1 MTTEYLL
8 QREVEQVLMLLTPVN
23 RLVVRVMLHTGLRV
37 GDAVALP
44 AALAEAGRCTIFEAK
59 TGKRRRVSVPAAL
72 RDELRQVA
80 GEEWLFPSYRSS
92 SGHIGRQAVWK
103 DIKRAAKALR
113 LEQNAG
119 AHSCRKVYAVE
130 LFRKYGDLDRV
141 RRALNHGDVTTTAVY
156 AMADKALEAR
166 RDSRGRKYKGVK
178 Q

>member
-8 QREVEQVLMLLTPVN
+8 EREVEQVSMLLTPVN

-44 AALAEAGRCTIFEAK
+44 AVLAETGRCTICESK
-59 TGKRRRVSVPAAL
+59 TGKKRRVSVPAPL
-72 RDELRQVA
+72 RDELRQIA
-80 GEEWLFPSYRSS
+80 GEKWLFPSPRSKT
-92 SGHIGRQAVWK
+92 GHLSRQAVWK

-119 AHSCRKVYAVE
+119 AHSCRKVYAVQ
-130 LFRKYGDLDRV
+130 LFQKYGDLDRV

-156 AMADKALEAR
+156 AMADKALAAR

-178 Q
+178 

>member
-8 QREVEQVLMLLTPVN
+8 EREVLQVLMLLTPVN

-44 AALAEAGRCTIFEAK
+44 AALAETGRCSVTEAK
-59 TGKRRRVSVPAAL
+59 TGKRRRVSVPEAL
-72 RDELRQVA
+72 RVELAQVA
-80 GEEWLFPSYRSS
+80 GKEWLFPSRQSK
-92 SGHIGRQAVWK
+92 SGHIGRQGVWK

-141 RRALNHGDVTTTAVY
+141 RRALRHGDVTTTAIY

-166 RDSRGRKYKGVK
+166 RDSRGRKYRGVK
-178 Q
+178 E